1 MKRLFVLAA
10 LFAPVFGTDNLI
22 LEEQNALQI
31 ETKSLVEEVSTSPTT
46 PTTSPTSAK
55 SSVVPAPSCSAM
67 KKERSEWAIFWEKAT
82 VLAEIAAVA
91 DIGFTLLQNT
101 EWVKGKITQ
110 ETIASLFADNIK
122 TIALPVIRMGELFV
136 LAHLAYKG
144 LWK

>member
-101 EWVKGKITQ
+101 EGVKEKITK
-110 ETIASLFADNIK
+110 ETIASLFADNIQ

>member
-1 MKRLFVLAA
+1 MKRLVVLAA
-10 LFAPVFGTDNLI
+10 LGTPVFGIEDNLI
-22 LEEQNALQI
+22 LEEKDALKI
-31 ETKSLVEEVSTSPTT
+31 ETKSVVEEVPTHPTT
-46 PTTSPTSAK
+46 PTSQTSAK
-55 SSVVPAPSCSAM
+55 NSVVPAPSCSAI

-101 EWVKGKITQ
+101 EWVKEKITK
-110 ETIASLFADNIK
+110 ETIASLFADNIQ